1 MPQRRDLLK
10 TVGIAATGL
19 LAGCPSQG
27 STESNTASADT
38 DTTEQEATAGTDEGG
53 ESGVSVGPMTAVATE
68 WNVYRARLYDAV
80 ALGRAG
86 APGAGATVAQNIFAR
101 FEGAS
106 GEYGAHEQLESTSES
121 AYEGFEDALG
131 TVQSSLS
138 EGNVSEAASA
148 ADKASGHLQTAQQA
162 AAGQQATRVLDLLL
176 LGSRASNAAMAGTLG
191 AFEGAATIAEE
202 TMTAFEDAL
211 VYSKIEAADAESY
224 EAFENALAGIG
235 SAAGSED
242 ASGVTEQ
249 ARAALDATVSGAY
262 ALVQPASVAG
272 AGHLATMQ
280 ARGWDAAAV
289 VSGSGVGA
297 DYAHA
302 TTLNTYRARVH
313 DAGWLARAGETAT
326 AATMVEDVFA
336 HFEGAAAHDA
346 LEEADSEAY
355 EAFESGLS
363 DLSSAIENG
372 NTEGVASAVETVDTN
387 LVAGIEALAG
397 GNAPVLQS
405 GFFKARFADA
415 RELYRQGQAG
425 QAATLV
431 SDLFARFEENQ
442 LDFHETLEETSEDL
456 YHRFEEEHLVGLQSA
471 YENGDDDAV
480 GTHFFFFPATYM
492 AGLAFDAAA
501 TNALGNADRAAS
513 TAQGALA
520 FFESG
525 AAGYHEALE
534 EANEDLYHRFE
545 DEALGSVISAANDGG
560 DVYAAAKT
568 FYGAAIESVTAIVGS
583 SGGGETGAGA
593 ASVVSDV
600 FATFENA
607 AVHDK
612 LENADA
618 EAYEAY
624 EAALN
629 DYVADLESGST
640 DGASAFANAARTAS
654 FAVVGAVDSG
664 GGGGGGGGGVPAAT
678 AARSPRRP
686 SRHCPA
692 ARTSS
697 KAFPRTPTTSSTCRL
712 WRSRPRNSPSASA
725 TQSPGNTPVARLTTS
740 SRTRRNSRT
749 TRPTGLP
756 AGSKASRPHARAG
769 RTVRGPFSPAR
780 VTFTRSRRPA
790 STDTSAFRT
799 RLRGWLAPLSS
810 RSNHALFFG
819 PPRNRWLFVF

>member
-405 GFFKARFADA
+405 GLFKARFADA

-480 GTHFFFFPATYM
+480 GTHHDGVLAALLEFESAHSAAVASGSGATYM

-568 FYGAAIESVTAIVGS
+568 FYGAAIESVTAIIGS

-640 DGASAFANAARTAS
+640 DGATAFANAARTAS
-654 FAVVGAVDSG
+654 FAVVGAVDSAPSGSG
-664 GGGGGGGGGVPAAT
+664 GHGGEESEATESSLSGGPNVVEGVPEDADHVVDMQAVAFAPEELTVSVGDTVAWKHAGGEAHNVVAYEEELPDDAT
-678 AARSPRRP
+678 YWASGGFESESAAREGWENGEGAVQSGQSYVHTFETAGEHGYFCVP
-686 SRHCPA
+686 HEA
-692 ARTSS
+692 A
-697 KAFPRTPTTSSTCRL
+697 
-712 WRSRPRNSPSASA
+712 
-725 TQSPGNTPVARLTTS
+725 GM
-740 SRTRRNSRT
+740 
-749 TRPTGLP
+749 
-756 AGSKASRPHARAG
+756 AG
-769 RTVRGPFSPAR
+769 TVI
-780 VTFTRSRRPA
+780 VEE
-790 STDTSAFRT
+790 
-799 RLRGWLAPLSS
+799 
-810 RSNHALFFG
+810 
-819 PPRNRWLFVF
+819 

>member
-1 MPQRRDLLK
+1 M
-10 TVGIAATGL
+10 GIAATGL

-211 VYSKIEAADAESY
+211 VYSKIETADAESY

-235 SAAGSED
+235 SAASSED

-249 ARAALDATVSGAY
+249 ARDALDATVSGAY

-480 GTHFFFFPATYM
+480 GTHHDGVLAALLEFESAHSAAVASGSGATYM

-560 DVYAAAKT
+560 DVYAAAKM

-654 FAVVGAVDSG
+654 FAVVGAVDSAPSGSG
-664 GGGGGGGGGVPAAT
+664 GHGGEESEATESSLSGGPNVVEGVPEDADHVVDMQAVAFAPEELTVSVGDTVAWKHAGGEAHNVVAYEEELPDDAT
-678 AARSPRRP
+678 YWASGGFESESAAREGWENGEGAVQSGQSYVHTFETAGEHGYFCVP
-686 SRHCPA
+686 HEA
-692 ARTSS
+692 A
-697 KAFPRTPTTSSTCRL
+697 
-712 WRSRPRNSPSASA
+712 
-725 TQSPGNTPVARLTTS
+725 GM
-740 SRTRRNSRT
+740 
-749 TRPTGLP
+749 
-756 AGSKASRPHARAG
+756 AG
-769 RTVRGPFSPAR
+769 TVI
-780 VTFTRSRRPA
+780 VEE
-790 STDTSAFRT
+790 
-799 RLRGWLAPLSS
+799 
-810 RSNHALFFG
+810 
-819 PPRNRWLFVF
+819 

>member
-211 VYSKIEAADAESY
+211 VYSKIETADAESY

-235 SAAGSED
+235 SAASSED

-249 ARAALDATVSGAY
+249 ARDALDATVSGAY

-480 GTHFFFFPATYM
+480 GTHHDGVLAALLEFESAHSAAVASGSGATYM

-560 DVYAAAKT
+560 DVYAAAKM

-654 FAVVGAVDSG
+654 FAVVGAVDSAPSGSG
-664 GGGGGGGGGVPAAT
+664 GHGGEESEATESSLSGGPNVVEGVPEDADHVVDMQAVAFAPEELTVSVGDTVAWKHAGGEAHNVVAYEEELPDDAT
-678 AARSPRRP
+678 YWASGGFESESAAREGWENGEGAVQSGQSYVHTFETAGEHGYFCVP
-686 SRHCPA
+686 HEA
-692 ARTSS
+692 A
-697 KAFPRTPTTSSTCRL
+697 
-712 WRSRPRNSPSASA
+712 
-725 TQSPGNTPVARLTTS
+725 GM
-740 SRTRRNSRT
+740 
-749 TRPTGLP
+749 
-756 AGSKASRPHARAG
+756 AG
-769 RTVRGPFSPAR
+769 TVI
-780 VTFTRSRRPA
+780 VEE
-790 STDTSAFRT
+790 
-799 RLRGWLAPLSS
+799 
-810 RSNHALFFG
+810 
-819 PPRNRWLFVF
+819 

>member
-27 STESNTASADT
+27 SSESNTAANT
-38 DTTEQEATAGTDEGG
+38 ETTAQEATAGTDSSG

-86 APGAGATVAQNIFAR
+86 APGAGATIAQNIFAR

-106 GEYGAHEQLESTSES
+106 GEYGAHEQLESTSKA
-121 AYEGFEDALG
+121 AYEGFEEALG
-131 TVQSSLS
+131 AVQSSLS
-138 EGNVSEAASA
+138 ESDVSGAASA
-148 ADKASGHLQTAQQA
+148 ANEASGHLQTAQQA
-162 AAGQQATRVLDLLL
+162 AAGQRATRVLDLLL

-211 VYSKIEAADAESY
+211 VYSQIEEADAESY
-224 EAFENALAGIG
+224 EAFESALAGIS

-262 ALVQPASVAG
+262 ALAQEESVAG
-272 AGHLATMQ
+272 AGHLAMMQ
-280 ARGWDAAAV
+280 ARGWDAAALAA
-289 VSGSGVGA
+289 GGGAGA

-313 DAGWLARAGETAT
+313 DAGWLARAGELDT

-336 HFEGAAAHDA
+336 HFESAAAHDA
-346 LEEADSEAY
+346 LEEADGEAY

-363 DLSSAIENG
+363 DLSSAIENE

-405 GFFKARFADA
+405 GFFRARFADA
-415 RELYRQGQAG
+415 RELYRQGKASR
-425 QAATLV
+425 AATLV
-431 SDLFARFEENQ
+431 SDLFGRFEKNQ

-456 YHRFEEEHLVGLQSA
+456 YHRFEEEHLAGLQSA
-471 YENGDDDAV
+471 YENGEDDAV
-480 GTHFFFFPATYM
+480 GTHHDGVLAALLEFESAHSAAVASGSGATYM
-492 AGLAFDAAA
+492 AGLTFDAAA
-501 TNALGNADRAAS
+501 TSTLGNADRAAS
-513 TAQGALA
+513 TAQEALA

-545 DEALGSVISAANDGG
+545 DEALGGVISAANDGG

-568 FYGAAIESVTAIVGS
+568 FYGAAIESVTAVVGS
-583 SGGGETGAGA
+583 SSGETGAAA
-593 ASVVSDV
+593 ASIVSDV

-618 EAYEAY
+618 AAYEGY

-629 DYVADLESGST
+629 DYVAGLESGST
-640 DGASAFANAARTAS
+640 DGATAFADAARTAA
-654 FAVVGAVDSG
+654 FAVVGAVDSAPSGSSGHG
-664 GGGGGGGGGVPAAT
+664 GEASEETESSLSGGPNVVEGVPEDADHVVDMQAVAFNPEELTVSVGDKVAWKHAGGEAHNVVAYEEELPEDAT
-678 AARSPRRP
+678 YWASGGFETESAAREGWENGKGAVQSGQSYVHTFETAGEHGYFCVP
-686 SRHCPA
+686 HEA
-692 ARTSS
+692 A
-697 KAFPRTPTTSSTCRL
+697 
-712 WRSRPRNSPSASA
+712 
-725 TQSPGNTPVARLTTS
+725 GMV
-740 SRTRRNSRT
+740 
-749 TRPTGLP
+749 G
-756 AGSKASRPHARAG
+756 
-769 RTVRGPFSPAR
+769 TV
-780 VTFTRSRRPA
+780 V
-790 STDTSAFRT
+790 
-799 RLRGWLAPLSS
+799 
-810 RSNHALFFG
+810 
-819 PPRNRWLFVF
+819 VEE